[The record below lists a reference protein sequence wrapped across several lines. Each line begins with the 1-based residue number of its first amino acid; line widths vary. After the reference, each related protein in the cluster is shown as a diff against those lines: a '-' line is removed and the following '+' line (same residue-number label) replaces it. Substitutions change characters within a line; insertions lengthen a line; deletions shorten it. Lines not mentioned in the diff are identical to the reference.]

1 MQNSLRNSQQ
11 NSTSNIVTTSNI
23 IVSADPPKLLEQ
35 VRGKIRLKHY
45 SIRTEQAYLDW
56 IKRFILHFDKRHPN
70 EMGAVEVEVFLT
82 YLAVQ
87 RNVSAS
93 TQNQAKSALL
103 FLYKEVLGVALPW
116 LDNVEQAKTPKRLPV
131 VLTKTEVQA
140 VLGRM
145 TGTHWLVA
153 SLLYGTGMRI
163 LEVLRLRV
171 KDIDFERK
179 EILIRDAK
187 GFKDR
192 VTMLPLTLVAPLKTH
207 LERVKQL
214 HQNDLNDG
222 LGAVYMPQ
230 ALGLKFPYAA
240 RDWIWQYV
248 FPSGNLSVDP
258 RTKSASPSDGT
269 TKQPTKSTSG
279 QVSAYPQPSPT
290 RGEGASLQP
299 VLRRH
304 HLQDQAVQRAMR
316 QAVVNSAITKPA
328 TPHTLRHSFATHLL
342 EGGYDIR
349 TVQELLGHSDVA
361 TTMIYTHVLNKG
373 GRGVSSPLDVL

>member
-1 MQNSLRNSQQ
+1 MQNLLQAATQ
-11 NSTSNIVTTSNI
+11 
-23 IVSADPPKLLEQ
+23 SAEPPKLLDQ

-82 YLAVQ
+82 HLAVE

-103 FLYKEVLGVALPW
+103 FLYKEVLGTNLPW
-116 LDNVEQAKTPKRLPV
+116 LDNVEQAKAPKRLPT

-140 VLGRM
+140 LLSRM
-145 TGTHWLVA
+145 SGTHWLIA

-163 LEVLRLRV
+163 MEVLRLRV
-171 KDIDFERK
+171 KDLDFERK
-179 EILIRDAK
+179 EILIRDGK

-192 VTMLPLTLVAPLKTH
+192 VTMLPLTLVEPLKAH
-207 LERVKQL
+207 LLRVKQL
-214 HQNDLNDG
+214 HQNDLADG

-230 ALGLKFPYAA
+230 ALGLKYPYAA
-240 RDWIWQYV
+240 RDWVWQYV
-248 FPSGNLSVDP
+248 FPSGNLSQDP
-258 RTKSASPSDGT
+258 RVKEDDT
-269 TKQPTKSTSG
+269 
-279 QVSAYPQPSPT
+279 
-290 RGEGASLQP
+290 P
-299 VLRRH
+299 VTRRH

-316 QAVVNSAITKPA
+316 QAVVDAGITKAA

-373 GRGVSSPLDVL
+373 GRGVGSPLDVL